1 MFCQYKVSFIVF
13 MPSTREY
20 YSSLRHAYWVLGI
33 SLGGIITTFALQE
46 IEAFPAWNVFLDNA
60 HWTLADWAAAW
71 LAWIGVR
78 RAGPQEKA
86 ARTWFARALTCYF
99 IGQVL
104 WDIQVGIGWNPFPA
118 PADLFYLLLGPLA
131 GLGFWSVLRLR
142 TAKSERRMAVLDA
155 TALSIAAAS
164 LILAFYLPKRN
175 SMEWLPL
182 LILVVY
188 PASHLTAACLG
199 AIMALTLKLR
209 PSWSWI
215 LFLLGLV
222 ATAVIWLKWNFLQLE
237 DRLEDGTWLNFSF
250 SVVALATGWGA
261 LKWRTDLPPCP
272 PRWAR
277 FCESI
282 LVLFPLLLVILTI
295 SASALA
301 WTLPDIPW
309 SARLAVGSGTV
320 LVVVLCMARQSILL
334 SERDRLYRAEEQIL
348 KSEVRYKT
356 LFETAQD
363 AIFILEGLKFT
374 DCNPRSLEMFGCLRK
389 DIIGHSPVDFSPEYQ
404 PRGQR
409 SLDAARDKIQKAL
422 DGAAQNFGWSCLR
435 LDGSSFEAEVSL
447 NRIDFVEK
455 PLLQAIVRDVTERK
469 RAQEELRASNELFAS
484 AFEHAAVGIALLN
497 LESRWIRVNHA
508 LCRMTGYSEQ
518 ELLSK
523 TCLEITHPE
532 DLEAELAHVK
542 QMLAGDIQTYQMEKR
557 YLHKSGSL
565 VWVLLSVSLLRDRQ
579 GVPLHFISQIQD
591 ITRRKELEC
600 QLLQAQKMEAIGRL
614 SGGVAHDFNNI
625 LTIIQ
630 MQLALL
636 KSSDPITP
644 EQSDSVMDIEAAT
657 ARAANLTRQLLAF
670 SRRQTLRTSDL
681 DLNQIVADIGRMLQ
695 RIVGEDVHIQLR
707 RSAQP
712 LMIHAD
718 SGMIEQVLLNLVV
731 NARDAMPSGGT
742 LLVETRAADLGPE
755 EVRSSP
761 RAQAG
766 PHIHLRIRDNGEGIA
781 PETLPH
787 IFEPFFTTKEVGRG
801 TGLGLSTVHGIV
813 QQHEGWIEVSSR
825 IGQGTTFDIYLPRAG
840 GESVSPVSPAPRPS
854 LHGHETL
861 LLVEDEQALRSIVKS
876 SLTSLGYTVLAA
888 SSGDEALDL
897 WRQHKGSIRLLFTD
911 LIMPGGMGGRELAR
925 RLLQEQ
931 PALSVLYT
939 SGYRAEEAGKDLLL
953 KEGENF
959 IAKPYSPQE
968 LAGILRAC
976 LLAHPSFDNQGNLVV
991 A

>member
-1 MFCQYKVSFIVF
+1 MNLKKEFCPDRQQ
-13 MPSTREY
+13 
-20 YSSLRHAYWVLGI
+20 AYGVLGV
-33 SLGGIITTFALQE
+33 SLGCLITIFVLQE
-46 IEAFPAWNVFLDNA
+46 TGVFPAWNAYLDNA
-60 HWTLADWAAAW
+60 HWTIADLAAAW

-78 RAGPQEKA
+78 LADPQEKA
-86 ARTWFARALTCYF
+86 ARAWFARALGCYF

-104 WDIQVGIGWNPFPA
+104 WDIQVVTGWNPFPA

-131 GLGFWSVLRLR
+131 LLGFGSVLRIR

-155 TALSIAAAS
+155 TALSIAASS
-164 LILAFYLPKRN
+164 LILAFYLPKRGG
-175 SMEWLPL
+175 MEWLPL

-188 PASHLTAACLG
+188 PASQLAAACLG
-199 AIMALTLKLR
+199 AITALTLKLR

-215 LFLLGLV
+215 LFLLGLA
-222 ATAVIWLKWNFLQLE
+222 ATAIVWLRWNFLQLE
-237 DRLEDGTWLNFSF
+237 NRLEDGTWLNFSF
-250 SVVALATGWGA
+250 SVVSLACGWGV
-261 LKWRTDLPPCP
+261 LKWKTGLSPCT

-301 WTLPDIPW
+301 WTLPDVPW
-309 SARLAVGSGTV
+309 SARLSIGTGTV

-334 SERDRLYRAEEQIL
+334 SERDRLYRAEEQIV
-348 KSEVRYKT
+348 KSEVRYKI

-404 PRGQR
+404 PGGRY
-409 SLDAARDKIQKAL
+409 SLDEARDKIQKAL
-422 DGAAQNFGWSCLR
+422 DGTAQNFGWSCLR

-469 RAQEELRASNELFAS
+469 RAQEELRASNELFTS

-497 LESRWIRVNHA
+497 LEGRWMRVNHA

-518 ELLSK
+518 DLLSK

-542 QMLAGDIQTYQMEKR
+542 QMLVGDIQTYQMEKR

-565 VWVLLSVSLLRDRQ
+565 VWSLVSVSLLRDRQ
-579 GVPLHFISQIQD
+579 GAPVHFISQIQD

-636 KSSDPITP
+636 KSSAPITS

-670 SRRQTLRTSDL
+670 SRRQTLCTSDL
-681 DLNQIVADIGRMLQ
+681 DLNRIVADIGRMLQ

-707 RSAQP
+707 RAEQP

-718 SGMIEQVLLNLVV
+718 SGMMEQVLMNLVV

-742 LLVETRAADLGPE
+742 LLVETRGVDLGPE
-755 EVRSSP
+755 EVRGSS
-761 RAQAG
+761 QAKTG
-766 PHIHLRIRDNGEGIA
+766 PHVHLRIQDNGDGIT
-781 PETLPH
+781 PEILPH

-825 IGQGTTFDIYLPRAG
+825 IGEGTTFDIYLPRAG
-840 GESVSPVSPAPRPS
+840 GESTSPVSSSPRPS
-854 LHGHETL
+854 VHGHETL
-861 LLVEDEQALRSIVKS
+861 LLVEDEQTLRAIVKS
-876 SLTSLGYTVLAA
+876 SLSSLGYTVFAA
-888 SSGDEALDL
+888 SSGDEALKL
-897 WRQHKGSIRLLFTD
+897 WAQHKGSIRLLFTD
-911 LIMPGGMGGRELAR
+911 LIMPGGMGGRDLAR

-939 SGYRAEEAGKDLLL
+939 SGYSAEEAGKDLLL

-959 IAKPYSPQE
+959 IAKPYSPE
-968 LAGILRAC
+968 DLAEILRAC
-976 LLAHPSFDNQGNLVV
+976 LRARPSFDRQGILVG